1 MSNRRKIR
9 HITNVRL
16 ADAGQDQD
24 ATFFEQH
31 PNQRGYTRP
40 ATPDELKATSFP
52 PGTRVYVHLLGP
64 NTRAR
69 AFIPP
74 SPSQERTN

>member
-1 MSNRRKIR
+1 MSNRHKIR
-9 HITNVRL
+9 HITNDRL

-24 ATFFEQH
+24 ADFFDAN
-31 PNQRGYTRP
+31 PGQRGYTRP
-40 ATPDELKATSFP
+40 ATADELKVTGYP

-64 NTRAR
+64 NVRAR

-74 SPSQERTN
+74 ESRSN

>member
-1 MSNRRKIR
+1 MSNRKRIR
-9 HITNVRL
+9 HITNAHL

-24 ATFFEQH
+24 ADFFEQH

-40 ATPDELKATSFP
+40 ATPDELKALSFP
-52 PGTRVYVHLLGP
+52 SGTCVYVHLLGP

-74 SPSQERTN
+74 ATTRSN

>member
-9 HITNVRL
+9 HITNDRL

-24 ATFFEQH
+24 ATFFEEH

-40 ATPDELKATSFP
+40 ATADELKATSFP
-52 PGTRVYVHLLGP
+52 PGTRVYVHQLGP

-74 SPSQERTN
+74 AETRSN

>member
-1 MSNRRKIR
+1 MSNKKRIR
-9 HITNVRL
+9 HITNARL

-31 PNQRGYTRP
+31 PTVKGYTRS
-40 ATPDELKATSFP
+40 ATPDELKVTGYP

-64 NTRAR
+64 SVRAR
-69 AFIPP
+69 AFIHP
-74 SPSQERTN
+74 SPSHERTN

>member
-9 HITNVRL
+9 HITNDRL

-24 ATFFEQH
+24 ADFFEQH
-31 PNQRGYTRP
+31 PNIQRYVRP
-40 ATPDELKATSFP
+40 ATADELKATSFP
-52 PGTRVYVHLLGP
+52 PGTRVFVGLIGP

-74 SPSQERTN
+74 TRERTN

>member
-1 MSNRRKIR
+1 MSNRKRIR
-9 HITNVRL
+9 HITNARL
-16 ADAGQDQD
+16 AEAGQDQD

-31 PNQRGYTRP
+31 PDKRGYTRL
-40 ATPDELKATSFP
+40 ATPDELKALSFP
-52 PGTRVYVHLLGP
+52 VGTTVYVHLIGP

-74 SPSQERTN
+74 AETRSN

>member
-9 HITNVRL
+9 HITNARL

-40 ATPDELKATSFP
+40 ATPAELKVMGFP
-52 PGTRVYVHLLGP
+52 PGTRVYVHLVGP
-64 NTRAR
+64 SVRAR

-74 SPSQERTN
+74 SQERTN

>member
-9 HITNVRL
+9 HITNARL

-40 ATPDELKATSFP
+40 ATPDELKALSFP
-52 PGTRVYVHLLGP
+52 VGTTVYVHLIGP

-69 AFIPP
+69 AVVLPATTR
-74 SPSQERTN
+74 SN

>member
-9 HITNVRL
+9 HITNDRL
-16 ADAGQDQD
+16 ADAGQEQD
-24 ATFFEQH
+24 VRYFDEH
-31 PNQRGYTRP
+31 PTAKGYIRP
-40 ATPDELKATSFP
+40 ATADELKALSFP
-52 PGTRVYVHLLGP
+52 VGTRVYVHLIGP

-74 SPSQERTN
+74 SHERTN

>member
-9 HITNVRL
+9 HITNDRL

-40 ATPDELKATSFP
+40 ATSDELKVTGYP
-52 PGTRVYVHLLGP
+52 PGTRVFVGLLGP

-74 SPSQERTN
+74 TQERTN

>member
-9 HITNVRL
+9 HITNARL

-24 ATFFEQH
+24 AAFFEQH
-31 PNQRGYTRP
+31 PGQRGYTRP
-40 ATPDELKATSFP
+40 ATPDELKVTGYP
-52 PGTRVYVHLLGP
+52 PGTRVFVGLLGP

-74 SPSQERTN
+74 SQERTN

>member
-1 MSNRRKIR
+1 MSNRKRIR
-9 HITNVRL
+9 HVVSPRL

-40 ATPDELKATSFP
+40 ATADELKALSFP
-52 PGTRVYVHLLGP
+52 AGTKVYVHLIGP

-74 SPSQERTN
+74 TELRSN

>member
-1 MSNRRKIR
+1 MSNRKRIR
-9 HITNVRL
+9 HVVSPRL

-40 ATPDELKATSFP
+40 ATPAELKATSFP

-74 SPSQERTN
+74 AETRSN

>member
-9 HITNVRL
+9 RSTIQRL
-16 ADAGQDQD
+16 TDAAQDQD

-31 PNQRGYTRP
+31 PAQRGYTRP
-40 ATPDELKATSFP
+40 ATADELKATSFP

-74 SPSQERTN
+74 AETGRN

>member
-9 HITNVRL
+9 HITNARL
-16 ADAGQDQD
+16 AEAGQDQD

-31 PNQRGYTRP
+31 PEQRHYMRL
-40 ATPDELKATSFP
+40 ATSDELKVTGYP
-52 PGTRVYVHLLGP
+52 PGTRVFVGLLGP

-74 SPSQERTN
+74 TETGRN

>member
-9 HITNVRL
+9 HITNDRL

-40 ATPDELKATSFP
+40 ATPDELKITGYP
-52 PGTRVYVHLLGP
+52 PGTMVFVGLLGP

-74 SPSQERTN
+74 SQERTN